1 MRAAFS
7 FGVPT
12 FALVPADN
20 VFSATLVSF
29 AAAMGSFGL
38 PFDDFLVGV
47 LDGFLGAFFAAVF
60 FTAFLAFF
68 LAAFFTDFSAFFTG
82 RLPVL
87 ARVFDAAALAVRAL
101 GDLRA
106 FFAPRFLAVFFLA
119 VATTIS
125 FIAQTRLSGII
136 AGGAFTALLPQ
147 AGRTP
152 RKPTVFARGYIRRC
166 RARRG

>member
-1 MRAAFS
+1 MRAAFF

-29 AAAMGSFGL
+29 AGLGLFGL
-38 PFDDFLVGV
+38 LCDDFLVGF
-47 LDGFLGAFFAAVF
+47 LDGFLGTFFAAVF
-60 FTAFLAFF
+60 FAVFLALFVAAFLAFF
-68 LAAFFTDFSAFFTG
+68 TE
-82 RLPVL
+82 RLTVL
-87 ARVFDAAALAVRAL
+87 ARFFDAAALAVRAL

-125 FIAQTRLSGII
+125 FIAQTRLSGIF
-136 AGGAFTALLPQ
+136 AGGASTALLPQ
-147 AGRTP
+147 AARTP
-152 RKPTVFARGYIRRC
+152 RKPTVFARDYIRRC

>member
-1 MRAAFS
+1 MRAAFF

-20 VFSATLVSF
+20 VFSATPVSF
-29 AAAMGSFGL
+29 AAGLGLFGL
-38 PFDDFLVGV
+38 LCDDFLVGF
-47 LDGFLGAFFAAVF
+47 LDGFLGTFFAAIF
-60 FTAFLAFF
+60 FTVFLAIFLAFF
-68 LAAFFTDFSAFFTG
+68 TE

-87 ARVFDAAALAVRAL
+87 ARVFDAAALTARL

-125 FIAQTRLSGII
+125 FVAQTRLSGII

-147 AGRTP
+147 AARTP
-152 RKPTVFARGYIRRC
+152 RKPTAFARDYIRRC

>member
-1 MRAAFS
+1 MRAAFL

-20 VFSATLVSF
+20 VFSATLVSS
-29 AAAMGSFGL
+29 AVATGLFGL

-47 LDGFLGAFFAAVF
+47 LDGFLGAFFAAVLFSAF
-60 FTAFLAFF
+60 FAFF
-68 LAAFFTDFSAFFTG
+68 LAGFFSVFFAFFTG
-82 RLPVL
+82 GLPVL
-87 ARVFDAAALAVRAL
+87 ARFFDASALAVRAL

-147 AGRTP
+147 AARTP
-152 RKPTVFARGYIRRC
+152 RKPTVFARDYILRC